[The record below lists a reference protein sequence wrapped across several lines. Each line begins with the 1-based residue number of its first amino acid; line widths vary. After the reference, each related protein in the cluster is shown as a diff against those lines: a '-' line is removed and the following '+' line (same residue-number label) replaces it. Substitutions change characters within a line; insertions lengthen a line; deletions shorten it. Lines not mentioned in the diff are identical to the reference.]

1 MKDMISELLTLGYSV
16 ETIAVL
22 MRITPVTVQ
31 KYLRDK

>member
-1 MKDMISELLTLGYSV
+1 MKDMITELFNLGYSV

-22 MRITPVTVQ
+22 LRITPRTVQ